1 MERVASQDS
10 TKTLV
15 FVLAGLGLGIV
26 TSCSLALGLWLIVLA
41 AVGAGLASL
50 YFILFA
56 PIERLDEPI
65 PLAWQAI
72 GAAAAMAL
80 APLWI
85 YLGFKLIV
93 IFLFVLVAYVLSR
106 IL

>member
-1 MERVASQDS
+1 MERAASRDS

-26 TSCSLALGLWLIVLA
+26 TSYSLALGLWLIVLA
-41 AVGAGLASL
+41 AAGAGLASL

-72 GAAAAMAL
+72 GAAGAMAL
-80 APLWI
+80 VPLWI

-93 IFLFVLVAYVLSR
+93 IFFFVLVAWVLSK